1 MKLILLVDYR
11 YLLHFFTR
19 GGICLTGEVDRHIL
33 LQGQDTEFQ
42 LTAAFGQSPKGI
54 LERTTIIE
62 VIIYQLTVCIEPGH
76 VATIVDVQQ
85 STFTRNFWQV
95 DGIDSR
101 VLEVLV

>member
-1 MKLILLVDYR
+1 M
-11 YLLHFFTR
+11 
-19 GGICLTGEVDRHIL
+19 
-33 LQGQDTEFQ
+33 EFQ
-42 LTAAFGQSPKGI
+42 LTAALGQSPKGI

-62 VIIYQLTVCIEPGH
+62 VIINQLTVCIESGH

-85 STFTRNFWQV
+85 STFDRSFWQV